1 MFLMVGL
8 KYILDIMKKRKF
20 GGPQGHKLKLT
31 PDIFELII
39 KSKKKEKSLRQFLRN
54 LVGG

>member
-1 MFLMVGL
+1 MVGL

-39 KSKKKEKSLRQFLRN
+39 KSKKKKEKSLRQFLRN